1 LAVVERACV
10 AASFLENQTG
20 PGKQFFYDVGPVTD
34 QETSMYQNGS
44 KNDLARVIEARFGVK
59 VPAPDGDLASE
70 TLFGLLNHRSHRD
83 FLSDPVPQSLLDF
96 LFACA
101 LSAPSKSDLQQVG
114 IINIVDPDQKDAIAD
129 LVPQFPW
136 VRAAPAFVVFCGDN
150 RRIRKVCDMR
160 GHAFANDHLDS
171 FLNASVDA
179 GIAMTN
185 MIHAAAAV
193 GLGCCPVSMIRNRI
207 DELQDLLALP
217 EWVFPVSGLAI
228 GYPTGEGEISPR
240 LPPDVTVHTDRYSDR
255 NLAEKIDEYDRRRHA
270 QQPFDAEHQRHE
282 EEYGRMDFYGWSE
295 DKARQYSKSQRA
307 DFGAYIRRQGFGL
320 D

>member
-1 LAVVERACV
+1 MSR
-10 AASFLENQTG
+10 
-20 PGKQFFYDVGPVTD
+20 
-34 QETSMYQNGS
+34 NGS
-44 KNDLARVIEARFGVK
+44 KDDLARVIEARFGK
-59 VPAPDGDLASE
+59 KIPAPDGDLASE
-70 TLFGLLNHRSHRD
+70 TLFNLLNHRSHRD

-101 LSAPSKSDLQQVG
+101 LSAPSKSDLQQVA
-114 IINIVDPDQKDAIAD
+114 IINIVDPGQKAAIAG

-136 VRAAPAFVVFCGDN
+136 ADAAPAFVVFCGDN

-185 MIHAAAAV
+185 MIHAAGAV

-207 DELQDLLALP
+207 DELQNLLALP
-217 EWVFPVSGLAI
+217 EWVFPIAGLAI
-228 GYPTGEGEISPR
+228 GFPAGDGEISPR
-240 LPPDVTVHTDRYSDR
+240 LSPDVTVHTDRYSDR

-270 QQPFDAEHQRHE
+270 QQPFDPDDQRHAQ
-282 EEYGRMDFYGWSE
+282 EYGRLNFYGWSE
-295 DKARQYSKSQRA
+295 DKARQYSKPQRA
-307 DFGAYIRRQGFGL
+307 DFGAYVRRQGFNL